1 MDFELGKYN
10 AMPNF
15 MMTVV
20 RQVYEFGMII
30 KETNELLMI

>member
-1 MDFELGKYN
+1 LDFNLEKYG

-15 MMTVV
+15 MLTVV

-30 KETNELLMI
+30 KGVIYS